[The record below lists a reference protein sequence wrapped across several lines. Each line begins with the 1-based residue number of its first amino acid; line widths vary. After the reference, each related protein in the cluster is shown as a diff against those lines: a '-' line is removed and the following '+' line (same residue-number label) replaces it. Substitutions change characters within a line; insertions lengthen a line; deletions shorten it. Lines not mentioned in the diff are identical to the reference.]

1 MATWEAIEN
10 VNRVLNPVD
19 VKGKGYIEVNQR
31 VKAFRMIYPE
41 GAIVTE
47 IIDCANGV
55 VTMKATAIDNEGKIL
70 ATGFANEK
78 ESASFINKTSYIENC
93 ETSAVGR
100 ALGFCGFGIDT
111 SICSADELNNALEQ
125 QKSKPINK
133 RVAEEKKKAEK
144 GRKQPSAMRDEMEE
158 ITMRIATD
166 HGINLDE
173 LLQKKGKA
181 SLEELTDKEL
191 SDFMEWLS
199 KKVQK

>member
-1 MATWEAIEN
+1 MATWESIEN

-125 QKSKPINK
+125 QKAKPINK

>member
-125 QKSKPINK
+125 QKTKPINK

>member
-125 QKSKPINK
+125 QKAKPINK

>member
-133 RVAEEKKKAEK
+133 RVADEKKKAEK